1 MASIWGFTLMSASG
15 FFLQGLYRF
24 IHGIRP
30 LFKVQTLDW
39 EAPAE
44 YYLMWMV
51 VFAIAAYIWITL
63 RQIPRRGTKRGR
75 SIIIAK
81 PLFCLQAILVC
92 PQGSWRLG
100 GGMSHTCWLHRISI
114 LYPPIGV
121 ADMGLSPHSGWWIF
135 SHLATWQQGDLCA
148 CCR

>member
-1 MASIWGFTLMSASG
+1 MNYRDSFEKRQELIGVASVALAGAIQVSGNKGPFIVWNLIIGIPLVLVLAVFSRSHSLTLIERIAMASIWGFTLMSASG

-24 IHGIRP
+24 IHGMRP

-63 RQIPRRGTKRGR
+63 RQIPRRGTK
-75 SIIIAK
+75 
-81 PLFCLQAILVC
+81 
-92 PQGSWRLG
+92 
-100 GGMSHTCWLHRISI
+100 
-114 LYPPIGV
+114 
-121 ADMGLSPHSGWWIF
+121 
-135 SHLATWQQGDLCA
+135 
-148 CCR
+148 